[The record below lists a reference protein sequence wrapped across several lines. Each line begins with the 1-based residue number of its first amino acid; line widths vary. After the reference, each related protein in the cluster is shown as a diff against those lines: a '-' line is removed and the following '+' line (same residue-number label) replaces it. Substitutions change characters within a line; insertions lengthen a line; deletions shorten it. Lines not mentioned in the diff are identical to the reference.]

1 MNCRLPQAKLYHIW
15 RELWRHTR
23 RQSSPLLEASSS
35 RIFTGQKEACSTQT
49 STQTLPKAISLPK
62 PKSSYPIPSKPRN
75 PQILHPATARPARSV
90 TPHTRRRD
98 HHGIKIQCTWAYPS
112 SCLDIHP
119 PLLSEFSFRIARQR
133 NLRTSLTPQLT
144 LNLIRASRH
153 SVCAGLTLL

>member
-98 HHGIKIQCTWAYPS
+98 HHGIKIQCTGHTRRLVLTSILP
-112 SCLDIHP
+112 SCL
-119 PLLSEFSFRIARQR
+119 
-133 NLRTSLTPQLT
+133 NLAF
-144 LNLIRASRH
+144 ASPGKETY
-153 SVCAGLTLL
+153 GLR